1 MPEQLELDASGDLID
16 DAFDPS
22 DASLAGD
29 LENEGGVRADL
40 GAEALGVA
48 AEAALQPIAASQP
61 RAASM
66 PRATGLSRSTSL
78 PGLSRIVIS
87 LRRCLVGVAKAVK
100 VVKAVKAGPLSAVW
114 RPTWEQVSFTAS
126 RGSNPYARRKFRRTG
141 IS

>member
-1 MPEQLELDASGDLID
+1 MSYCVFTAIFPSVPEQLELDASD

-22 DASLAGD
+22 DASLASD
-29 LENEGGVRADL
+29 LENEG

-48 AEAALQPIAASQP
+48 ADSRESAKSREHAKSHSLS
-61 RAASM
+61 
-66 PRATGLSRSTSL
+66 RATRL
-78 PGLSRIVIS
+78 PGLSRIIIS

-126 RGSNPYARRKFRRTG
+126 RGSNPYTGRKFRRTG